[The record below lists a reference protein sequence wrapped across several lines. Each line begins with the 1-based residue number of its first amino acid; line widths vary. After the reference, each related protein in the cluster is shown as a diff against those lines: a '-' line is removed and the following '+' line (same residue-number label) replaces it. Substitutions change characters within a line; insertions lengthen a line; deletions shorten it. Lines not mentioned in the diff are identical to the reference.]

1 MSTLTSEEQ
10 LSSLQNILFQ
20 LQISASKVSDA
31 EFKRD
36 GCTGLMHSIQQCKK
50 LIKMAE
56 QLSVYDQ
63 ISQYTDSL
71 EDYSNSLGISNIV

>member
-1 MSTLTSEEQ
+1 MNTESQ
-10 LSSLQNILFQ
+10 LSDLKAILFQ
-20 LQISASKVSDA
+20 LELAASRVTDSQ
-31 EFKRD
+31 FKQH
-36 GCTGLMHSIQQCKK
+36 GCTGLNKSIQSCKK
-50 LIKMAE
+50 LIKLAE

>member
-1 MSTLTSEEQ
+1 MNILTSEEQ
-10 LSSLQNILFQ
+10 LSSLQDILFQ

-36 GCTGLMHSIQQCKK
+36 GCTGLMNSIQQCKK
-50 LIKMAE
+50 LIKLAE
-56 QLSVYDQ
+56 QLNVYDQ

>member
-1 MSTLTSEEQ
+1 MNILTSEEQ
-10 LSSLQNILFQ
+10 LASLQNILFQ

-36 GCTGLMHSIQQCKK
+36 GCTGLMNSIQQCKK

-56 QLSVYDQ
+56 QLSIYDQ
-63 ISQYTDSL
+63 ISQYSDMHEGYSDSIGL
-71 EDYSNSLGISNIV
+71 HNQV